1 MTRTVSRLPAAVF
14 AAFLAFGGATA
25 FAMATGGD
33 GNGNGGHPGG
43 PNGPSGP
50 SAGNTGG
57 SGGVTPRVAGCEFQ
71 ADQADLGGAARRAF
85 LWRCQQNGGV

>member
-1 MTRTVSRLPAAVF
+1 MTRTVSRLPAAAV

-50 SAGNTGG
+50 SAGN
-57 SGGVTPRVAGCEFQ
+57 SGGPASIAPRVAGCDYR
-71 ADQADLGGAARRAF
+71 ADQTGLDGAARRAF